1 MENKLIEDIKNED
14 IEKSIAKLWKNNWM
28 DEFLQWLSMDFYK
41 NTKTIE
47 ELIKTRKLFYR
58 LITLK

>member
-1 MENKLIEDIKNED
+1 MENKLIEYIKNED